1 MYHVILA
8 GGRGERFWPL
18 STEEKPKQFLN
29 IIDNTSLIKSTY
41 MRLLK
46 ISSQKNIFIITSKK
60 YVKIIQKQISD
71 IKIDNIIMEPSPKN
85 TAPAIYLA
93 TSYIYSLDKN
103 ASIGVYPSD
112 HYIKNEKN
120 FVKTINKIDKFLN
133 KRTDSIVTIGIE
145 PFFPSTSY
153 GYIEKAINSNNDF
166 SKINSFI
173 EKPNINKAKKLIA
186 KKNILWNSG
195 MFFYNSK
202 FMIDEIKNYI
212 PKLKKIFNSYPI
224 NIKNMSETLNV
235 SWEKINSQ
243 SIDKAVLEKTKNSL
257 CIKSDFSW
265 SDVGTWKALFELL
278 PKDEAKNALIGTYKQ
293 HDANNNLVISKDKL
307 TCLVGVENLAIINT
321 DSITLVVDLSK
332 SDEIKHLIKK
342 ISQK

>member
-8 GGRGERFWPL
+8 GGRGQRFWPL

-29 IIDNTSLIKSTY
+29 IIDNSSLIKSTY

-46 ISSQKNIFIITSKK
+46 ISSHKNIFIITSEK
-60 YVKIIQKQISD
+60 YVKIIRKQIPD
-71 IKIDNIIMEPSPKN
+71 IEIDNIIIEPSPKN

-93 TSYIYSLDKN
+93 TSYIYSLDEN
-103 ASIGVYPSD
+103 ATIGVYPSD
-112 HYIKNEKN
+112 HYIKNDKK
-120 FVKTINKIDKFLN
+120 FVKTINKINKYLN
-133 KRTDSIVTIGIE
+133 NKTDSIITIGVE

-153 GYIEKAINSNNDF
+153 GYIEKDKNSNNDF
-166 SKINSFI
+166 SNINSFI
-173 EKPNINKAKKLIA
+173 EKPNISKAKKLIT

-195 MFFYNSK
+195 MFFYSSK
-202 FMIDEIKNYI
+202 FMIDEIENYI
-212 PKLKKIFNSYPI
+212 PELKKLFNSYPI
-224 NIKNMSETLNV
+224 NIKNISKTLNIN
-235 SWEKINSQ
+235 WKKINSQ

-278 PKDEAKNALIGTYKQ
+278 PKDEANNALIGTYKQ
-293 HDANNNLVISKDKL
+293 HDANNNLIFSKNKL
-307 TCLVGVENLAIINT
+307 TCLVGVDNLAVINT
-321 DSITLVVDLSK
+321 DNITLVVDLSK